1 MAEAAAE
8 WTNPSIRFNTKIYT
22 DGSAIHPEDPW
33 LRRAAWGI
41 AWRGPTGNWQ
51 WANGR
56 TPGRQTVAA

>member
-1 MAEAAAE
+1 MDQPN
-8 WTNPSIRFNTKIYT
+8 TRFNTKVYT

-41 AWRGPTGNWQ
+41 AWRGPTGEWK

-56 TPGRQTVAA
+56 TPGRQTVARSGLYAA